1 MTFLSPP
8 SLSTTHSLHT
18 LLHPQ
23 TIFTK
28 QSRTQPPNTS
38 SFLHTLLHPQ
48 TLYLPSNHELNPQ
61 TPPLFCI
68 PYSIHKLLY
77 LPSNH
82 ELNPEHLPFS
92 DYFGFYEAFQTIGT
106 PTHLSYYH
114 PSPTI
119 PGQPQCHYYISL
131 APLHYFSLTF
141 TNQSYKIPCGYLTF
155 LIPCHNI
162 HHETQ
167 CFGHSPCPSP
177 VVTGNVEQEECSS
190 CCTAVVHYH

>member
-1 MTFLSPP
+1 MHLMYEGHFPLSPLTFNYTLSAYLTP
-8 SLSTTHSLHT
+8 STNYIYQAIMNST
-18 LLHPQ
+18 
-23 TIFTK
+23 
-28 QSRTQPPNTS
+28 PNTS

-61 TPPLFCI
+61 
-68 PYSIHKLLY
+68 HLL
-77 LPSNH
+77 
-82 ELNPEHLPFS
+82 FS

-119 PGQPQCHYYISL
+119 PGQPQCHCYISL

-162 HHETQ
+162 HHEAQ
-167 CFGHSPCPSP
+167 CFGHSLCPSP
-177 VVTGNVEQEECSS
+177 VVAGNVEQEECSS